1 MGIIMKTLV
10 GAPVAVLLLA
20 LAVPAMAQYGGPGW
34 PSEATSF
41 QYHPF
46 RFHFDGG
53 GTITQRTSATELD
66 NGWNVGAGLTWYPS
80 SQLPLGLRLD
90 GSYNHFS
97 ARTPLLSQAAAFYQT
112 PVDNGTVRM
121 WGGDVDLEIDFRLGA
136 RVRGYLVAG
145 GGWYKQQI
153 TYRQEQLV
161 GGYLC
166 DWWGDCYPG
175 YIGVDSIVARKTTQ
189 WHFARNVGFGL
200 EFALGG
206 RASFFVDARYM
217 RLDPN
222 DRKSDFLPIRA
233 GLRF

>member
-1 MGIIMKTLV
+1 
-10 GAPVAVLLLA
+10 
-20 LAVPAMAQYGGPGW
+20 
-34 PSEATSF
+34 
-41 QYHPF
+41 
-46 RFHFDGG
+46 
-53 GTITQRTSATELD
+53 
-66 NGWNVGAGLTWYPS
+66 
-80 SQLPLGLRLD
+80 
-90 GSYNHFS
+90 
-97 ARTPLLSQAAAFYQT
+97 LSQAAAFYQT

-153 TYRQEQLV
+153 TYRQQQVV

-175 YIGVDSIVARKTTQ
+175 YIGADAIVARNTSQ
-189 WHFARNVGFGL
+189 WHFARNAGFGL
-200 EFALGG
+200 EFALRG